1 MHPIFVILYFAC
13 FAAIAGGAF
22 ALMYYNL
29 KSMYWGALP
38 RKHPEAPKV
47 GEEVMYV
54 DLQKERLEKLLDKEP
69 T

>member
-1 MHPIFVILYFAC
+1 MNGITVFVYFVC

-29 KSMYWGALP
+29 KSIYWGA
-38 RKHPEAPKV
+38 RSRRHPEAPAL

-54 DLQKERLEKLLDKEP
+54 DLTKERLEQLYEEDK
-69 T
+69 

>member
-1 MHPIFVILYFAC
+1 MFVILYFIC

-29 KSMYWGALP
+29 KSIYWGARP
-38 RKHPEAPKV
+38 RKHPEAPAV

-54 DLQKERLEKLLDKEP
+54 DLERERLEQLLDKDP
-69 T
+69 G